1 MSIDIQKT
9 FVFTMDDLIYES
21 YKTLTSKNQVNKKS
35 KKFRNYH
42 DSKIKKQANF
52 VHKFG
57 DNVNASY
64 LDRVCNSKYNGK
76 KNRILFVSLTG
87 KISQDDIIATIVDKR
102 VLNLKEKI
110 RYVIFMFGV
119 LPELRNKGLGRL
131 SLEKYYDFIA
141 RKKSKTEIILHSLK
155 SSLEFY
161 KKLGYQDVQIN
172 YFLLRYEG
180 YDIENK
186 EEMMLLKII
195 IPRLGKDNKIT
206 I

>member
-21 YKTLTSKNQVNKKS
+21 YKTLTGKNMVNKKTN
-35 KKFRNYH
+35 KFRNYH
-42 DSKIKKQANF
+42 DSKIKNQANF

-64 LDRVCNSKYNGK
+64 VNRVCNSKYNGK

-87 KISQDDIIATIVDKR
+87 NILQDDIIATIIDKR
-102 VLNLKEKI
+102 VLNLKDKR

-119 LPELRNKGLGRL
+119 LPELRNKGLGRF

-141 RKKSKTEIILHSLK
+141 RKKSKTEIILHSLE

-161 KKLGYQDVQIN
+161 KKLGYQDVQVN
-172 YFLLRYEG
+172 YFLMRYEG
-180 YDIENK
+180 YCIENK
-186 EEMMLLKII
+186 QEMILLKII
-195 IPRLGKDNKIT
+195 IPKLGKDNKIT
-206 I
+206 V